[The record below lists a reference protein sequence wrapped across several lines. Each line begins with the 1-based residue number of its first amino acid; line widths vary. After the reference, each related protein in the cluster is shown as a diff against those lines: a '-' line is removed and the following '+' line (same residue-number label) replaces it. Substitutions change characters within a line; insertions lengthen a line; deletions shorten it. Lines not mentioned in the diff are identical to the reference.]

1 MCDVYQVLIFTKERC
16 MKQKKI
22 VLAVISALSVMATA
36 TAQTNSRDI
45 ELPRIDVVG
54 SSYDDIKKTPGAVSI
69 VTKEEM
75 QLKQPISTEA
85 ALKNVP
91 GITIKPEEESSIV
104 SNIGMRGLSSG
115 DGNKYVVILED
126 GVPVAPGA
134 FTGNQRYY
142 NPRIQRMESI
152 EVLKGS
158 SALKYGPNNVAGV
171 INFKTKQPE
180 DGFAVTTRLGSF
192 GYKEGLIEAGGRT
205 ADGNLIGGINI
216 VSINSDGFQNK
227 GYKTEDVML
236 KAGMALGDKQWLGVK
251 LTHYDNE
258 ANISYRGLSLAQY
271 QNGATNNPAPKD
283 HFYTQR
289 NSIDFNHEWNIDP
302 DIKLN
307 SLMYYTKMN
316 RDYHRYGVTS
326 NLDLNSTT
334 GWVFNDT
341 LGKND
346 RDFERR
352 GFESRLKINH
362 NNLGMK
368 NELEVGIRLADE
380 KFAQDGS
387 TIGYTANNYA
397 LFAENKFFISDK
409 FALIPGV
416 RVESYELKR
425 TGSKSGITKDTVL
438 VPGLGSIYQ
447 ISPNSQL
454 YGSVYKGF
462 AAPSNISDLSLDDN
476 TLADLP
482 AQESTNYEIGIRG
495 LESGLRYELTAFLID
510 FKNQNV
516 TSNSQNGTPT
526 TAGSTIHQGLELAAG
541 YGFKNGFSLDSALTY
556 IPIAKFRGTRGTS
569 AIDGNR
575 ITYTPEFTGNITIG
589 YKYDKFKSA
598 LVASYVGSQFTDV
611 ANTTAIAAGSSSG
624 GFWTGKLDS
633 YTLLDLHTSYSIDKQ
648 LSLYGTINNITDKN
662 YIASLRQGIYAG
674 TSRSVM
680 VGARYK
686 F

>member
-1 MCDVYQVLIFTKERC
+1 
-16 MKQKKI
+16 MKQKKL
-22 VLAVISALSVMATA
+22 VLAVISALSVTTQANAQGTA
-36 TAQTNSRDI
+36 GNKEI

-54 SSYDDIKKTPGAVSI
+54 NSLEDIKKTPGAVSI
-69 VTKEEM
+69 VTKEEL

-85 ALKNVP
+85 ALKTVP

-115 DGNKYVVILED
+115 DGNKYLVILED

-180 DGFAVTTRLGSF
+180 DGFAVTTRVGSF
-192 GYKEGLIEAGGRT
+192 GYKEGLIEAGGKT
-205 ADGNLIGGINI
+205 ADGNMIGGINI
-216 VSINSDGFQNK
+216 VTIDSDGFQNK

-258 ANISYRGLSLAQY
+258 ANISYRGQSLAQF
-271 QNGATNNPAPKD
+271 QNRVKDNPAPND
-283 HFYTQR
+283 YFYTQR

-302 DIKLN
+302 DIRLN

-316 RDYHRYGVTS
+316 RDYHRYGVAS
-326 NLDLNSTT
+326 NLALNSNT
-334 GWVFNDT
+334 GWIFNNT

-362 NNLGMK
+362 NNFGIK

-380 KFAQDGS
+380 KFTQDGS
-387 TIGYTANNYA
+387 TVGYQGNNNA
-397 LFAENKFFISDK
+397 LFAENKFYINDK

-416 RVESYELKR
+416 RVENYELKR
-425 TGSKSGITKDTVL
+425 TGTKTGVTKDTVL

-447 ISPNSQL
+447 ISPTAQV

-482 AQESTNYEIGIRG
+482 AQVSTNYEVGVRG
-495 LESGLRYELTAFLID
+495 VESGLRYELTAFLID

-526 TAGSTIHQGLELAAG
+526 TAGSTIHQGFEMAAG
-541 YGFKNGFSLDSALTY
+541 YAFKNGFSLDGALTY
-556 IPIAKFRGTRGTS
+556 IPVAKFRGTRGTS

-575 ITYTPEFTGNITIG
+575 ITYTPEFTGNITLG
-589 YKYDKFKSA
+589 YKYEKLKTA
-598 LVASYVGSQFTDV
+598 LVTSYVGSQFTDV
-611 ANTTAIAAGSSSG
+611 ANTTAIAAGTTSG
-624 GFWTGKLDS
+624 GFWTGKLDA
-633 YTLLDLHTSYSIDKQ
+633 YTLLDLHTTYSVDKQ
-648 LSLYGTINNITDKN
+648 LSIYGTVNNITDKH

-674 TSRSVM
+674 PSRSLM

>member
-1 MCDVYQVLIFTKERC
+1 
-16 MKQKKI
+16 MKKKKL
-22 VLAVISALSVMATA
+22 VLALISAVSVTTQANAQSTA
-36 TAQTNSRDI
+36 GNKEI

-54 SSYDDIKKTPGAVSI
+54 NSLEDIKKTPGAVSI
-69 VTKEEM
+69 VTKEEL

-85 ALKNVP
+85 ALKTVP

-180 DGFAVTTRLGSF
+180 DGFAVTTRVGSF
-192 GYKEGLIEAGGRT
+192 DYKEGLIEAGGKT
-205 ADGNLIGGINI
+205 TDGNMIGGINI
-216 VSINSDGFQNK
+216 VTIDSDGFQNK

-258 ANISYRGLSLAQY
+258 ANISYRGQSLAQF
-271 QNGATNNPAPKD
+271 QNRVKDNPAPND
-283 HFYTQR
+283 YFYTQR

-302 DIKLN
+302 DVKLN

-316 RDYHRYGVTS
+316 RDYHRYGVAS
-326 NLDLNSTT
+326 NLALNSNT
-334 GWVFNDT
+334 GWIFNNT

-362 NNLGMK
+362 NNFGIK

-380 KFAQDGS
+380 KFTQDGS
-387 TIGYTANNYA
+387 TVGYQGNNNA
-397 LFAENKFFISDK
+397 LFAENKFYINDK

-416 RVESYELKR
+416 RVENYELKR
-425 TGSKSGITKDTVL
+425 TGTKTGVTKDTVL

-447 ISPNSQL
+447 ISPTAQV
-454 YGSVYKGF
+454 YGSVYRGF

-482 AQESTNYEIGIRG
+482 AQVSTNYEVGVRG
-495 LESGLRYELTAFLID
+495 VESGLRYELTAFLID

-526 TAGSTIHQGLELAAG
+526 TAGSTIHQGFEMAAG
-541 YGFKNGFSLDSALTY
+541 YAFKNGISLDGALTY
-556 IPIAKFRGTRGTS
+556 IPVAKFRGTRGTT

-575 ITYTPEFTGNITIG
+575 ITYTPEFTGNITLG
-589 YKYDKFKSA
+589 YKYEKLKTA

-611 ANTTAIAAGSSSG
+611 ANTTAIAAGTTSG
-624 GFWTGKLDS
+624 GFWTGKLDA
-633 YTLLDLHTSYSIDKQ
+633 YTLLDLHTTYSVDKQ
-648 LSLYGTINNITDKN
+648 LSIYGTINNITDKH

-674 TSRSVM
+674 PSRSLM

>member
-1 MCDVYQVLIFTKERC
+1 
-16 MKQKKI
+16 MKQKKL
-22 VLAVISALSVMATA
+22 VVAVISALSVMAHA
-36 TAQTNSRDI
+36 HAQSTSNSKEI

-54 SSYDDIKKTPGAVSI
+54 NSLEDIKKTPGAVSI
-69 VTKEEM
+69 VTKEEI

-85 ALKNVP
+85 VLKTVP

-126 GVPVAPGA
+126 GVPIAPGA

-142 NPRIQRMESI
+142 NPRVQRMESI

-180 DGFAVTTRLGSF
+180 DGFAVTTKVGSF
-192 GYKEGLIEAGGRT
+192 GYKEGLIEAGGKT
-205 ADGNLIGGINI
+205 TDGNMIGGINI
-216 VSINSDGFQNK
+216 VTIDSDGFQHK

-258 ANISYRGLSLAQY
+258 ANISYRGLSLAQF
-271 QNGATNNPAPKD
+271 QNRVKDNPAPND
-283 HFYTQR
+283 YFYTQR

-302 DIKLN
+302 DIKLS

-326 NLDLNSTT
+326 NLALDSST
-334 GWVFNDT
+334 GWIFNDT

-362 NNLGMK
+362 NNFGIK

-380 KFAQDGS
+380 KFTQDGS
-387 TIGYTANNYA
+387 TIGYQGNNYA
-397 LFAENKFFISDK
+397 LFAENKFYINDK
-409 FALIPGV
+409 FVLIPGF
-416 RVESYELKR
+416 RVENYELKR
-425 TGSKSGITKDTVL
+425 TGTKTGVTKDTVL

-447 ISPNSQL
+447 LNPNTQL

-482 AQESTNYEIGIRG
+482 AQVSTNYEIGVRG
-495 LESGLRYELTAFLID
+495 TESGLRYELTAFLID

-526 TAGSTIHQGLELAAG
+526 TAGSTIHQGFEMAAG
-541 YGFKNGFSLDSALTY
+541 YAFKNGFSLDGALTY
-556 IPIAKFRGTRGTS
+556 IPVAKFRGTRGTA

-575 ITYTPEFTGNITIG
+575 ITYTPEFAGNITLG
-589 YKYDKFKSA
+589 YKYEKLKAA
-598 LVASYVGSQFTDV
+598 LVASYMGSQFTDV
-611 ANTTAIAAGSSSG
+611 ANTTAIAPGTNSG

-633 YTLLDLHTSYSIDKQ
+633 YTLLDLHTSYSVDKQ
-648 LSLYGTINNITDKN
+648 LSIYGTINNITDKN

-674 TSRSVM
+674 PSRSVM

>member
-1 MCDVYQVLIFTKERC
+1 
-16 MKQKKI
+16 MKQKKL
-22 VLAVISALSVMATA
+22 VLAVISALSVTTQANAQGTA
-36 TAQTNSRDI
+36 GNKEI

-54 SSYDDIKKTPGAVSI
+54 NSLEDIKKTPGAVSI
-69 VTKEEM
+69 VTKEEL

-85 ALKNVP
+85 ALKTVP

-180 DGFAVTTRLGSF
+180 DGFAVTTRVGSF
-192 GYKEGLIEAGGRT
+192 GYKEGLIEAGGKT
-205 ADGNLIGGINI
+205 ADGNMIGGINI
-216 VSINSDGFQNK
+216 VTIDSDGFQNK

-258 ANISYRGLSLAQY
+258 ANISYRGQSLAQF
-271 QNGATNNPAPKD
+271 QNRVKDNPAPND
-283 HFYTQR
+283 YFYTQR

-316 RDYHRYGVTS
+316 RDYHRYGVAS
-326 NLDLNSTT
+326 NLALNSNT
-334 GWVFNDT
+334 GWIFNNT

-362 NNLGMK
+362 NNFGIK

-380 KFAQDGS
+380 KFTQDGS
-387 TIGYTANNYA
+387 TVGYQGNNNA
-397 LFAENKFFISDK
+397 LFAENKFYINDK

-416 RVESYELKR
+416 RVENYELKR
-425 TGSKSGITKDTVL
+425 TGTKTGVTKDTVL

-447 ISPNSQL
+447 ISPTAQV

-482 AQESTNYEIGIRG
+482 AQVSTNYEVGVRG
-495 LESGLRYELTAFLID
+495 VESGLRYELTAFLID

-526 TAGSTIHQGLELAAG
+526 TAGSTIHQGFEMAAG
-541 YGFKNGFSLDSALTY
+541 YAFKNGFSLDGALTY
-556 IPIAKFRGTRGTS
+556 IPVAKFRGTRGTS

-575 ITYTPEFTGNITIG
+575 ITYTPEFTGNITLG
-589 YKYDKFKSA
+589 YKYEKLKTA
-598 LVASYVGSQFTDV
+598 LVTSYVGPQFTDV
-611 ANTTAIAAGSSSG
+611 ANTTAIAAGTTSG
-624 GFWTGKLDS
+624 GFWTGKLDA
-633 YTLLDLHTSYSIDKQ
+633 YTLLDLHTTYSVDKQ
-648 LSLYGTINNITDKN
+648 LSIYGTINNITDKH

-674 TSRSVM
+674 PSRSLM

>member
-1 MCDVYQVLIFTKERC
+1 
-16 MKQKKI
+16 MKQNKL
-22 VLAVISALSVMATA
+22 VLAVISTLSVMTHAN
-36 TAQTNSRDI
+36 AQSTMGNKDI

-54 SSYDDIKKTPGAVSI
+54 NSLEDIKKTPGAVSI
-69 VTKEEM
+69 VTKEELH
-75 QLKQPISTEA
+75 LKQPISTEA
-85 ALKNVP
+85 ALKTVP
-91 GITIKPEEESSIV
+91 GITIKPEEESSVV

-180 DGFAVTTRLGSF
+180 DGFAVTTRVGSF
-192 GYKEGLIEAGGRT
+192 GYKEGLIEAGGKT
-205 ADGNLIGGINI
+205 TDGNMIGGINI
-216 VSINSDGFQNK
+216 VTIDSDGFQNK

-258 ANISYRGLSLAQY
+258 ANISYRGLSLAQF
-271 QNGATNNPAPKD
+271 QNRVKDNPAPND
-283 HFYTQR
+283 YFYTQR
-289 NSIDFNHEWNIDP
+289 NSIDLNHEWNIDP
-302 DIKLN
+302 DIKLS

-326 NLDLNSTT
+326 NLALNSTT

-362 NNLGMK
+362 NNFGIK
-368 NELEVGIRLADE
+368 NELELGIRLADE
-380 KFAQDGS
+380 KFTQDGS
-387 TIGYTANNYA
+387 PVGYQGNNYA
-397 LFAENKFFISDK
+397 LFAENKFYISDK

-416 RVESYELKR
+416 RVENYELKR
-425 TGSKSGITKDTVL
+425 TGTKTGVTKDTVL

-447 ISPNSQL
+447 ISPTTQV

-482 AQESTNYEIGIRG
+482 AQVSTNYEVGVRG
-495 LESGLRYELTAFLID
+495 MESGLRYEITAFLID

-526 TAGSTIHQGLELAAG
+526 TAGSTIHQGFEMAAG
-541 YGFKNGFSLDSALTY
+541 YAFKNGFSLDGAITY
-556 IPIAKFRGTRGTS
+556 IPVAKFRGTRGTA

-575 ITYTPEFTGNITIG
+575 ITYTPELTGNITLS
-589 YKYDKFKSA
+589 YKYEKFKAA
-598 LVASYVGSQFTDV
+598 LVTSYVGSQFTDV
-611 ANTTAIAAGSSSG
+611 ANTTAIAAGTTSS

-633 YTLLDLHTSYSIDKQ
+633 YTLLDLHTSYSVDKQ
-648 LSLYGTINNITDKN
+648 LSIYGTINNLTDKS

-674 TSRSVM
+674 PSRSVM

>member
-1 MCDVYQVLIFTKERC
+1 
-16 MKQKKI
+16 MKQKK
-22 VLAVISALSVMATA
+22 LALAIISALSVMAQA
-36 TAQTNSRDI
+36 NAQSTSNNKEI

-54 SSYDDIKKTPGAVSI
+54 NSLEDIKKTPGAVSI
-69 VTKEEM
+69 VTKEEI

-85 ALKNVP
+85 VLKTVP

-126 GVPVAPGA
+126 GVPIAPGA

-142 NPRIQRMESI
+142 NPRVQRMESI

-180 DGFAVTTRLGSF
+180 DGFAITTRVGSF
-192 GYKEGLIEAGGRT
+192 GYKEGLIEAGGKT
-205 ADGNLIGGINI
+205 ADGNMIGGINI
-216 VSINSDGFQNK
+216 VTIDSDGFQHK

-258 ANISYRGLSLAQY
+258 ANISYRGLSLAQF
-271 QNGATNNPAPKD
+271 QNRVKDNPAPND
-283 HFYTQR
+283 YFYTQR

-302 DIKLN
+302 DIKLS

-316 RDYHRYGVTS
+316 RDYHRYGVTY
-326 NLDLNSTT
+326 NLALNSST

-362 NNLGMK
+362 NNFGIK
-368 NELEVGIRLADE
+368 NELEVGVRLADE
-380 KFAQDGS
+380 KFTQDGS
-387 TIGYTANNYA
+387 TIGYQANNYA
-397 LFAENKFFISDK
+397 LFAENKFYINDK
-409 FALIPGV
+409 FTLIPGV
-416 RVESYELKR
+416 RVENYELKR
-425 TGSKSGITKDTVL
+425 TGTKTGVTKDTVL

-447 ISPNSQL
+447 ISPNTQL

-482 AQESTNYEIGIRG
+482 AQVSTNYEIGVRG
-495 LESGLRYELTAFLID
+495 TESGLRYELTAFLID

-526 TAGSTIHQGLELAAG
+526 TAGSTIHQGFEMAAG
-541 YGFKNGFSLDSALTY
+541 YAFKNGFSLDGALTY
-556 IPIAKFRGTRGTS
+556 IPVAKFRGTRGTS

-575 ITYTPEFTGNITIG
+575 ITYTPEFAGNITLG
-589 YKYDKFKSA
+589 YKYEKLKAS
-598 LVASYVGSQFTDV
+598 LVASYIGSQFTDV
-611 ANTTAIAAGSSSG
+611 ANTTAIAAGTTSG

-633 YTLLDLHTSYSIDKQ
+633 YTLLDLHTSYSVDKQ
-648 LSLYGTINNITDKN
+648 LSIYGTINNVTDKN

-674 TSRSVM
+674 PSRSVM

>member
-1 MCDVYQVLIFTKERC
+1 
-16 MKQKKI
+16 MKQKKL
-22 VLAVISALSVMATA
+22 VLAVISALSVTTQANAQSTA
-36 TAQTNSRDI
+36 GNKEI

-54 SSYDDIKKTPGAVSI
+54 NSLEDIKKTPGAVSI
-69 VTKEEM
+69 VTKEEL

-85 ALKNVP
+85 ALKTVP

-180 DGFAVTTRLGSF
+180 DGFAVTTRVGSF
-192 GYKEGLIEAGGRT
+192 DYKEGLIEAGGKT
-205 ADGNLIGGINI
+205 TDGNMIGGINI
-216 VSINSDGFQNK
+216 VTIDSDGFQNK

-258 ANISYRGLSLAQY
+258 ANISYRGQSLAQF
-271 QNGATNNPAPKD
+271 QNRVKDNPAPND
-283 HFYTQR
+283 YFYTQR

-316 RDYHRYGVTS
+316 RDYHRYGVAS
-326 NLDLNSTT
+326 NLALNSNT
-334 GWVFNDT
+334 GWIFNNT

-362 NNLGMK
+362 NNFGIK
-368 NELEVGIRLADE
+368 NELELGIRLADE
-380 KFAQDGS
+380 KFTQDGS
-387 TIGYTANNYA
+387 TVGYQGNNNA
-397 LFAENKFFISDK
+397 LFAENKFYINDK

-416 RVESYELKR
+416 RVENYELKR
-425 TGSKSGITKDTVL
+425 TGTKTGVTKDTVL

-447 ISPNSQL
+447 ISPTAQV
-454 YGSVYKGF
+454 YGSVYRGF

-482 AQESTNYEIGIRG
+482 AQVSTNYEVGVRG
-495 LESGLRYELTAFLID
+495 VESGLRYELTAFLID

-526 TAGSTIHQGLELAAG
+526 TAGSTIHQGFEMAAG
-541 YGFKNGFSLDSALTY
+541 YAFKNGISLDGALTY
-556 IPIAKFRGTRGTS
+556 IPVAKFRGTRGTT

-575 ITYTPEFTGNITIG
+575 ITYTPEFTGNITLG
-589 YKYDKFKSA
+589 YKYEKLKTA

-611 ANTTAIAAGSSSG
+611 ANTTAIAAGTTSG
-624 GFWTGKLDS
+624 GFWTGKLDA
-633 YTLLDLHTSYSIDKQ
+633 YTLLDLHTTYSVDKQ
-648 LSLYGTINNITDKN
+648 LSIYGTINNITDKH

-674 TSRSVM
+674 PSRSLM

>member
-1 MCDVYQVLIFTKERC
+1 
-16 MKQKKI
+16 MKQKK
-22 VLAVISALSVMATA
+22 LALAIISALSVMAQA
-36 TAQTNSRDI
+36 NAQSTSNNKEI

-54 SSYDDIKKTPGAVSI
+54 NSLEDIKKTPGAVSI
-69 VTKEEM
+69 VTKEEI

-85 ALKNVP
+85 VLKTVP

-126 GVPVAPGA
+126 GVPIAPGA

-142 NPRIQRMESI
+142 NPRVQRMESI

-180 DGFAVTTRLGSF
+180 DGFAITTRVGSF
-192 GYKEGLIEAGGRT
+192 GYKEGLIEAGGKT
-205 ADGNLIGGINI
+205 ADGNMIGGINI
-216 VSINSDGFQNK
+216 VTIDSDGFQNK

-258 ANISYRGLSLAQY
+258 ANISYRGLSLAQF
-271 QNGATNNPAPKD
+271 QNRVKDNPAPND
-283 HFYTQR
+283 YFYTQR

-302 DIKLN
+302 DIKLS

-326 NLDLNSTT
+326 NLALNSST

-362 NNLGMK
+362 NNFGIK

-380 KFAQDGS
+380 QFTQDGS
-387 TIGYTANNYA
+387 TVGYQGNNYA
-397 LFAENKFFISDK
+397 LFAENKFYINDK
-409 FALIPGV
+409 FTLIPGV
-416 RVESYELKR
+416 RVENYELKR
-425 TGSKSGITKDTVL
+425 TGTKTGVTKDTVL

-447 ISPNSQL
+447 ISPNTQL

-482 AQESTNYEIGIRG
+482 AQVSTNYEIGVRG
-495 LESGLRYELTAFLID
+495 TESGLRYELTAFLID

-526 TAGSTIHQGLELAAG
+526 TAGSTIHQGFEMAAG
-541 YGFKNGFSLDSALTY
+541 YAFKNGFSLDGALTY
-556 IPIAKFRGTRGTS
+556 IPVAKFRGTRGTS

-575 ITYTPEFTGNITIG
+575 ITYTPEFAGNITIG
-589 YKYDKFKSA
+589 YKYEKLKTA
-598 LVASYVGSQFTDV
+598 LVASYIGSQFTDV
-611 ANTTAIAAGSSSG
+611 ANTTAIAAGTSSG
-624 GFWTGKLDS
+624 GFWTGKLES
-633 YTLLDLHTSYSIDKQ
+633 YTLLDLHTSYSVDKQ
-648 LSLYGTINNITDKN
+648 LSIYGTINNVTDKN

-674 TSRSVM
+674 PSRSVM

>member
-1 MCDVYQVLIFTKERC
+1 
-16 MKQKKI
+16 MKQKKLAI
-22 VLAVISALSVMATA
+22 AVISALSVMATA
-36 TAQTNSRDI
+36 TAQTNPNKEI
-45 ELPRIDVVG
+45 ELPRIDVIG
-54 SSYDDIKKTPGAVSI
+54 GTSDDVKKTPGAVSI
-69 VTKEEM
+69 VNKEEL

-85 ALKNVP
+85 ALKTVP
-91 GITIKPEEESSIV
+91 GINIKPEEESSIV
-104 SNIGMRGLSSG
+104 SNIGMRGLSAG

-180 DGFAVTTRLGSF
+180 DGFAITSKIGSF
-192 GYKEGLIEAGGRT
+192 GYKEGLIEAGGKT
-205 ADGNLIGGINI
+205 DDGNLVGGINI
-216 VSINSDGFQNK
+216 VTIDSDGFQSK

-236 KAGMALGDKQWLGVK
+236 KAGMAIGDKQWLGVK

-271 QNGATNNPAPKD
+271 QNRVTSNPAPND
-283 HFYTQR
+283 YFYTQR

-307 SLMYYTKMN
+307 SLIYYTKMN

-362 NNLGMK
+362 NNFGMK
-368 NELEVGIRLADE
+368 NELELGVRLADE
-380 KFAQDGS
+380 TFAQDGS
-387 TIGYTANNYA
+387 TIGYQGNNYA
-397 LFAENKFFISDK
+397 LYAENKFFINEK
-409 FALIPGV
+409 WTLIPGI
-416 RVESYELKR
+416 RVENYELKR
-425 TGSKSGITKDTVL
+425 TGTKTGMTKDTVL
-438 VPGLGSIYQ
+438 VPGVGGIYQ
-447 ISPNSQL
+447 INSNSQL
-454 YGSVYKGF
+454 YGSIYKGF
-462 AAPSNISDLSLDDN
+462 AAPSNISDLSLDNN

-495 LESGLRYELTAFLID
+495 KESGVRYELTAFLID

-526 TAGSTIHQGLELAAG
+526 TAGSTIHQGLEMAAG
-541 YGFKNGFSLDSALTY
+541 YAFKNGFSLDGSVTY
-556 IPIAKFRGTRGTS
+556 IPVAKFRGTRGTS

-575 ITYTPEFTGNITIG
+575 ITYTPEFTGNITLG
-589 YKYDKFKSA
+589 YKHDKFKSA

-611 ANTTAIAAGSSSG
+611 SNTIAIAPGSSSG
-624 GFWTGKLDS
+624 DFWTGKLDS
-633 YTLLDLHTSYSIDKQ
+633 YTLLDLYTSYSVDKQ
-648 LSLYGTINNITDKN
+648 LSVFGTINNITNKN

-674 TSRSVM
+674 PSRNM
-680 VGARYK
+680 MIGARYK

>member
-1 MCDVYQVLIFTKERC
+1 
-16 MKQKKI
+16 MKQKK
-22 VLAVISALSVMATA
+22 LALAIISALSVMAQA
-36 TAQTNSRDI
+36 NAQSTSNNKEI

-54 SSYDDIKKTPGAVSI
+54 NSLEDIKKTPGAVSI
-69 VTKEEM
+69 VTKEEI

-85 ALKNVP
+85 VLKTVP

-126 GVPVAPGA
+126 GVPIAPGA

-142 NPRIQRMESI
+142 NPRVQRMESI

-180 DGFAVTTRLGSF
+180 DGFAITTRVGSF
-192 GYKEGLIEAGGRT
+192 GYKEGLIEAGGKT
-205 ADGNLIGGINI
+205 ADGNMIGGINI
-216 VSINSDGFQNK
+216 VTIDSDGFQHK

-258 ANISYRGLSLAQY
+258 ANISYRGLSLAQF
-271 QNGATNNPAPKD
+271 QNRVKDNPAPND
-283 HFYTQR
+283 YFYTQR

-302 DIKLN
+302 DIKLS

-326 NLDLNSTT
+326 NLALNSST

-362 NNLGMK
+362 NNFGIK
-368 NELEVGIRLADE
+368 NELEVGVRLADE
-380 KFAQDGS
+380 KFTQDGS
-387 TIGYTANNYA
+387 TIGYQANNYA
-397 LFAENKFFISDK
+397 LFAENKFYINDK
-409 FALIPGV
+409 FTLIPGV
-416 RVESYELKR
+416 RVENYELKR
-425 TGSKSGITKDTVL
+425 TGTKTGVTKDTVL

-447 ISPNSQL
+447 ISPNTQL

-482 AQESTNYEIGIRG
+482 AQVSTNYEIGVRG
-495 LESGLRYELTAFLID
+495 TESGLRYELTAFLID

-526 TAGSTIHQGLELAAG
+526 TAGSTIHQGFEMAAG
-541 YGFKNGFSLDSALTY
+541 YAFKNGFSLDGALTY
-556 IPIAKFRGTRGTS
+556 IPVAKFRGTRGTS

-575 ITYTPEFTGNITIG
+575 ITYTPEFAGNITLG
-589 YKYDKFKSA
+589 YKYEKLKAS
-598 LVASYVGSQFTDV
+598 LVASYIGSQFTDV
-611 ANTTAIAAGSSSG
+611 ANTTAIAAGTTSG

-633 YTLLDLHTSYSIDKQ
+633 YTLLDLHTSYSVDKQ
-648 LSLYGTINNITDKN
+648 LSIYGTINNVTDKN

-674 TSRSVM
+674 PSRSVM

>member
-1 MCDVYQVLIFTKERC
+1 
-16 MKQKKI
+16 MKQKKL
-22 VLAVISALSVMATA
+22 VLAVISALSVTTQANAQSTA
-36 TAQTNSRDI
+36 GNKEI

-54 SSYDDIKKTPGAVSI
+54 NSLEDIKKTPGAVSI
-69 VTKEEM
+69 VTKEEL

-85 ALKNVP
+85 ALKTVP

-180 DGFAVTTRLGSF
+180 DGFAVTTRVGSF
-192 GYKEGLIEAGGRT
+192 DYKEGLIEAGGKT
-205 ADGNLIGGINI
+205 TDGNMIGGINI
-216 VSINSDGFQNK
+216 VTIDSDGFQNK

-258 ANISYRGLSLAQY
+258 ANISYRGQSLAQF
-271 QNGATNNPAPKD
+271 QNRVKDNPAPND
-283 HFYTQR
+283 YFYTQR

-302 DIKLN
+302 DVKLN

-316 RDYHRYGVTS
+316 RDYHRYGVAS
-326 NLDLNSTT
+326 NLALNSNT
-334 GWVFNDT
+334 GWIFNNT

-362 NNLGMK
+362 NNFGIK

-380 KFAQDGS
+380 KFTQDGS
-387 TIGYTANNYA
+387 TVGYQGNNNA
-397 LFAENKFFISDK
+397 LFAENKFYINDK

-416 RVESYELKR
+416 RVENYELKR
-425 TGSKSGITKDTVL
+425 TGTKTGVTKDTVL

-447 ISPNSQL
+447 ISPTAQV
-454 YGSVYKGF
+454 YGSVYRGF

-482 AQESTNYEIGIRG
+482 AQVSTNYEVGVRG
-495 LESGLRYELTAFLID
+495 VESGLRYELTAFLID

-526 TAGSTIHQGLELAAG
+526 TAGSTIHQGFEMAAG
-541 YGFKNGFSLDSALTY
+541 YAFKNGISLDGTLTY
-556 IPIAKFRGTRGTS
+556 IPVAKFRGTRGTT

-575 ITYTPEFTGNITIG
+575 ITYTPEFTGNITLG
-589 YKYDKFKSA
+589 YKYEKLKTA

-611 ANTTAIAAGSSSG
+611 ANTTAIAAGTTSG
-624 GFWTGKLDS
+624 GFWTGKLDA
-633 YTLLDLHTSYSIDKQ
+633 YTLLDLHTTYSVDKQ
-648 LSLYGTINNITDKN
+648 LSIYGTINNITDKH

-674 TSRSVM
+674 PSRSLM

>member
-1 MCDVYQVLIFTKERC
+1 
-16 MKQKKI
+16 MKQKK
-22 VLAVISALSVMATA
+22 LALAIISALSVMAQA
-36 TAQTNSRDI
+36 NAQSTSNNKEI

-54 SSYDDIKKTPGAVSI
+54 NSLEDIKKTPGAVSI
-69 VTKEEM
+69 VTKEEI

-85 ALKNVP
+85 VLKTVP

-126 GVPVAPGA
+126 GVPIAPGA

-142 NPRIQRMESI
+142 NPRVQRMESI

-171 INFKTKQPE
+171 INFKTKLPE
-180 DGFAVTTRLGSF
+180 DGFAITTRVGSF
-192 GYKEGLIEAGGRT
+192 GYKEGLIEAGGKT
-205 ADGNLIGGINI
+205 ADGNMIGGINI
-216 VSINSDGFQNK
+216 VTIDSDGFQHK

-258 ANISYRGLSLAQY
+258 ANISYRGLSLAQF
-271 QNGATNNPAPKD
+271 QNRVKDNPAPND
-283 HFYTQR
+283 YFYTQR

-302 DIKLN
+302 DIKLS

-326 NLDLNSTT
+326 NLALNSST

-362 NNLGMK
+362 NNFGIK

-380 KFAQDGS
+380 QFTQDGS
-387 TIGYTANNYA
+387 TVGYQGNNYA
-397 LFAENKFFISDK
+397 LFAENKFYINDK
-409 FALIPGV
+409 FTLIPGV
-416 RVESYELKR
+416 RVENYELKR
-425 TGSKSGITKDTVL
+425 TGTKTGVTKDTVL

-447 ISPNSQL
+447 ISPNTQL

-482 AQESTNYEIGIRG
+482 AQVSTNYEIGVRG
-495 LESGLRYELTAFLID
+495 TESGLRYELTAFLID

-526 TAGSTIHQGLELAAG
+526 TAGSTIHQGFEMAAG
-541 YGFKNGFSLDSALTY
+541 YAFKNGFSLDGALTY
-556 IPIAKFRGTRGTS
+556 IPVAKFRGTRGTS

-575 ITYTPEFTGNITIG
+575 ITYTPEFAGNITLG
-589 YKYDKFKSA
+589 YKYEKLKAS
-598 LVASYVGSQFTDV
+598 LVASYIGSQFTDV
-611 ANTTAIAAGSSSG
+611 ANTTAIAAGTTSG

-633 YTLLDLHTSYSIDKQ
+633 YTLLDLHTSYSVDKQ
-648 LSLYGTINNITDKN
+648 LSIYGTINNITDKN

-674 TSRSVM
+674 PSRSVM